1 MSLDSDV
8 LKELDEMPKESD
20 AEKIAYKTAIL
31 NNMRLINSIDSKKVN
46 DAAKDEAIILMSQL
60 LYRYKTDFPNFVNK
74 DDLSLKIKAFN
85 DKYHVELITGDK
97 IEDVFG
103 KRIVNKPDGS
113 EYKRWGGKK
122 TRKYKTFAKKSRK
135 NKGKRSRK
143 HYTNRK

>member
-20 AEKIAYKTAIL
+20 AEKIAYNKKVLRKMFDINAVPL
-31 NNMRLINSIDSKKVN
+31 NNVN
-46 DAAKDEAIILMSQL
+46 D
-60 LYRYKTDFPNFVNK
+60 K
-74 DDLSLKIKAFN
+74 DDAIFLMVQLIARYITDPISVVDKNDLFHKLKAFT
-85 DKYHVELITGDK
+85 DKYNVELITGSRL
-97 IEDVFG
+97 EDVFG
-103 KRIVNKPDGS
+103 ERIVYKPDGS

-143 HYTNRK
+143 HYTNQK